1 MLEVSTRH
9 SSFER
14 SLTSAWTDSAG
25 NVSLQLMVNRTK
37 RKRRRKKMEKGAA
50 LTGSERVKV
59 KDLRTGKKVSKANLL
74 RNVAG

>member
-14 SLTSAWTDSAG
+14 PLTSAWTDSAG

-59 KDLRTGKKVSKANLL
+59 KDLRTGKKVCKANLL